1 MGIDKLVFLGSEVV
15 GLACLALVIMLLA
28 RSSAKCPHCHSTKV
42 RYSQSTLVEKFLYL
56 IYLRPYRCRACR
68 ERFYARK
75 RWRVVTSVHENA
87 QAIHRRA
94 KAAGG
99 SSSGEITN

>member
-1 MGIDKLVFLGSEVV
+1 MGIHKLVFLNLVV
-15 GLACLALVIMLLA
+15 VALGCVALAILALA

-42 RYSQSTLVEKFLYL
+42 RYSQSILVEKFLSL

-68 ERFYARK
+68 RRFYARK
-75 RWRVVTSVHENA
+75 QWGVVTSVHENA
-87 QAIHRRA
+87 PAIDRRA

-99 SSSGEITN
+99 SNS